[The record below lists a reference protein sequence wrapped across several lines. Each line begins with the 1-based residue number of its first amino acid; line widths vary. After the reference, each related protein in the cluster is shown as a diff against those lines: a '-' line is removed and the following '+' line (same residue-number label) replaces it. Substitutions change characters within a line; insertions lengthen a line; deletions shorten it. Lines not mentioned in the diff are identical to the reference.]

1 MEKCISCGE
10 KGIISL
16 RYRCG
21 KESGKKP
28 RKKWKKVLTKR
39 SGFANISKRSA
50 TGQNR
55 SKAQEAQRVR
65 EIESLKKV
73 WKTWKKFLTKRT
85 ECGNL
90 IESAAKPARD
100 NLERAANER
109 TQKSLKKLEKSS
121 WQSENDVLS
130 LKPAATSSLRCAP
143 CKLNNVT
150 NTKHQKGDGCL
161 KSFEKSLYGTT
172 SIYFFEAKFKLQ

>member
-1 MEKCISCGE
+1 MRNRTVEKSVEKCISCGE
-10 KGIISL
+10 KGMLNL
-16 RYRCG
+16 RYGCG
-21 KESGKKP
+21 KESVKKL
-28 RKKWKKVLTKR
+28 RKKWKKVLTNR
-39 SGFANISKRSA
+39 GGFANISKRSA

-55 SKAQEAQRVR
+55 SGTQAAQRVR
-65 EIESLKKV
+65 GIESLKKV

-90 IESAAKPARD
+90 IESAARPARD
-100 NLERAANER
+100 NLEER
-109 TQKSLKKLEKSS
+109 RMKELQKSLKKLEKSS

-130 LKPAATSSLRCAP
+130 LKTAATSSLRCAP

-161 KSFEKSLYGTT
+161 KSFENSL
-172 SIYFFEAKFKLQ
+172 